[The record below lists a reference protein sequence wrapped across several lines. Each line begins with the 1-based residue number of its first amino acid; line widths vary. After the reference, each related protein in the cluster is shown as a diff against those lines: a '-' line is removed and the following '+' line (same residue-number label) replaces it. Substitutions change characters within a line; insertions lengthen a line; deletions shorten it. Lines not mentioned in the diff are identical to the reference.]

1 MWLSDTVPEE
11 DEARRRPRQGSAR
24 PGSGPLPLEAHPTRR
39 APEPISRLTAPEE
52 ATPKQT
58 SGPSGLERAAGLLR
72 TALPFVQK
80 FLPMV
85 EGPVGAVL
93 SGVLAPRTPKA
104 TPPATAESLVPVQ
117 KGLARLAA
125 QHQAL
130 CEQVAEQNSSLHRV
144 EDRLQSVRE
153 ATDRNTLEQQELM
166 EDLKAVGRKVNVITV
181 ILGGLL
187 LVSVLLNLILF
198 LHLER
203 VLP

>member
-1 MWLSDTVPEE
+1 MWLSDTLPEE
-11 DEARRRPRQGSAR
+11 EDARRRPRQGSVR
-24 PGSGPLPLEAHPTRR
+24 PGSSPLPLEAHPTRR
-39 APEPISRLTAPEE
+39 APEPISRLAPHEE
-52 ATPKQT
+52 ASSKP
-58 SGPSGLERAAGLLR
+58 SDGPSGFERAAGLLR
-72 TALPFVQK
+72 TALPFVQR
-80 FLPMV
+80 FLPLV

-93 SGVLAPRTPKA
+93 SGVLTPRTPKSTSTS
-104 TPPATAESLVPVQ
+104 TPANLVPVQ
-117 KGLARLAA
+117 KSLARLEA

-130 CEQVAEQNSSLHRV
+130 CEQVAEQNSTLHRV

-181 ILGGLL
+181 VLGGLL